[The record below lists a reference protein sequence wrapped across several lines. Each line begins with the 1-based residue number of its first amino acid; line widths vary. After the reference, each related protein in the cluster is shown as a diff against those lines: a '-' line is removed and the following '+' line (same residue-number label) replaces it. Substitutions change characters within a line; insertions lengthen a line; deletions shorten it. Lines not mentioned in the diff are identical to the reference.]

1 MTVVD
6 DGWTT
11 GFLVD
16 EQEEVVTDQLHL
28 VQGLVN
34 GHRLGDV
41 QLAADDDWGVA
52 DLDLDGFARAE
63 ISGNGVGRAIVRRFR
78 LRLLD
83 DDRLDRAQIDRDRI
97 GVATTMV
104 LAAVAGT
111 AQTKRQLVESLIE
124 RAELVGAGGFGT
136 HHGTTAM
143 TVISTRL
150 AVSA

>member
-41 QLAADDDWGVA
+41 QLAADDGWGVA

-83 DDRLDRAQIDRDRI
+83 DDRLRPGPDRPGPDRYSHDDGPCGGR
-97 GVATTMV
+97 GY
-104 LAAVAGT
+104 
-111 AQTKRQLVESLIE
+111 
-124 RAELVGAGGFGT
+124 GADE
-136 HHGTTAM
+136 A
-143 TVISTRL
+143 
-150 AVSA
+150 SACREPNREH

>member
-1 MTVVD
+1 M
-6 DGWTT
+6 
-11 GFLVD
+11 
-16 EQEEVVTDQLHL
+16 TDQFHL

-111 AQTKRQLVESLIE
+111 AQTEHPGR
-124 RAELVGAGGFGT
+124 
-136 HHGTTAM
+136 
-143 TVISTRL
+143 
-150 AVSA
+150 

>member
-1 MTVVD
+1 MVN

-111 AQTKRQLVESLIE
+111 AQTKRQLVESQIE
-124 RAELVGAGGFGT
+124 RAEFVGAEASAR
-136 HHGTTAM
+136 TTVRPAM